1 MYNLFTIVRNQW
13 IFIRDK
19 YSDTFAINQYS
30 NVYNEYLTVQKGI
43 HNGEKLLNILVN
55 QSVNIVHK

>member
-43 HNGEKLLNILVN
+43 HNGEKLLNILFN